1 MSADGILSFQL
12 AARIKLQYS
21 IRDFAGPISPEPPLN
36 PPLKI
41 TLLTRS
47 TRASKTY
54 LPASTTQA
62 RGGGLLQGAA
72 PSDDEC
78 LIFPA
83 HHTHLATRTNCDVAA
98 LGTATYHII
107 SYIPNHISYKYRV
120 SLSCIPAYAIWNLS
134 KDLATKKRWKTLPW
148 WLTLTAELNSQCTVK
163 FVSLQPGNS
172 RWCMER
178 ILPTSTP
185 WMLWKY
191 PASSG
196 LTCWWNWCLVTS
208 GKAQYSK
215 AVGCNMLQHRE
226 PIWALFDWG

>member
-21 IRDFAGPISPEPPLN
+21 ILDFANPISTEPPLN
-36 PPLKI
+36 SPLKI

-47 TRASKTY
+47 TQASKTY
-54 LPASTTQA
+54 LPASTAQA

-107 SYIPNHISYKYRV
+107 FYIPNHISYKYRV

-134 KDLATKKRWKTLPW
+134 KDLATKKRWKTRP
-148 WLTLTAELNSQCTVK
+148 
-163 FVSLQPGNS
+163 
-172 RWCMER
+172 
-178 ILPTSTP
+178 
-185 WMLWKY
+185 
-191 PASSG
+191 
-196 LTCWWNWCLVTS
+196 
-208 GKAQYSK
+208 
-215 AVGCNMLQHRE
+215 
-226 PIWALFDWG
+226 